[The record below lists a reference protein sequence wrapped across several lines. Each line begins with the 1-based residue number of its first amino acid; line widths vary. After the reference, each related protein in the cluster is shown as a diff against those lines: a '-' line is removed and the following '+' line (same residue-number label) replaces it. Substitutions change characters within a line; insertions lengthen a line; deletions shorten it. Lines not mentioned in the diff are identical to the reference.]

1 MEIDLSSYVES
12 AQQAVERMTE
22 TLEVLGVLFTGS
34 TTLAFA
40 LADGAVLE
48 CDVSIEAQEAE

>member
-22 TLEVLGVLFTGS
+22 TLEALGVPFTGGVNLS
-34 TTLAFA
+34 FA

-48 CDVSIEAQEAE
+48 CDVSIEAQEAD